1 MWAAI
6 VLVQNLPMPLFRS
19 LSCPSHSAA
28 RRHCLR
34 AVGAGILLLAG
45 CSSPGTAPREGRLP
59 LFAPQHLV
67 KSDIDRFAEAHQQ
80 RIFMSLRRL
89 AEKLY
94 RRNPREW
101 RKIGVDGVDTAV
113 ARIFDGNHGWRFEEL
128 GYRRD
133 IDALQ
138 IAFQPEYPG
147 DRVTA
152 FIVGLSSMVQTAF
165 GNKVEFYL
173 LDELDA
179 QRIYNAARNVEIAA
193 WKLASARD
201 ASGQPL
207 LLSNEIGEVTNLS
220 FEREFGRIIGQLEV
234 LSDVLE
240 EKTERTVTRVVQ
252 NMATAVFL
260 PVR

>member
-1 MWAAI
+1 MTESAISPSHPAPALRRAAI
-6 VLVQNLPMPLFRS
+6 ALLGVWLV
-19 LSCPSHSAA
+19 
-28 RRHCLR
+28 
-34 AVGAGILLLAG
+34 G
-45 CSSPGTAPREGRLP
+45 CSTPGTTPRSVRLP
-59 LFAPQHLV
+59 AFAPQHLA
-67 KSDIDRFAEAHQQ
+67 KTDIDRFAEAHQQ
-80 RIFMSLRRL
+80 RIFVSLRRL

-94 RRNPREW
+94 KRNPREW
-101 RKIGVDGVDTAV
+101 RKSGAPDMETAV
-113 ARIFDGNHGWRFEEL
+113 ARIFDTNHGWRLDEL
-128 GYRRD
+128 GQRRD

-138 IAFQPEYPG
+138 IAFQADYNG
-147 DRVTA
+147 DRVAA

-165 GNKVEFYL
+165 GDKVEFYL
-173 LDELDA
+173 LDDLNA

-201 ASGQPL
+201 GNGQPL

-220 FEREFGRIIGQLEV
+220 FERDFGRIIGQLEV
-234 LSDVLE
+234 LSDVIE